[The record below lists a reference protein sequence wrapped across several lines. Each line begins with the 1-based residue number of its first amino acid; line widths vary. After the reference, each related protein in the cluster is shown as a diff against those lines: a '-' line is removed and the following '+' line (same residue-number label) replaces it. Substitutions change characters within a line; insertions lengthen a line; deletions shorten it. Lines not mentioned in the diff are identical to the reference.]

1 MPQKAKPSRKS
12 PEQKALEAEVKR
24 ELRRV
29 QRLEKSLLKRGYTL
43 PSTFVPPL
51 PKKIEPGTLRKY
63 QRIAPEAAYKKA
75 VYVSPEGVAIKG
87 YVRRKQERT
96 EAARKAAQT
105 RAENVIIRN
114 AAENLRMLEYFV
126 NQEYSKASWSEELTR
141 LKNEDRGVLRDAL
154 QQAIAEEGRE
164 AVAKRLEE
172 HAEEINRIVQ
182 DVLYDE
188 SGNPYRDETQP
199 GINRRIQKVKSLLLG
214 KPLTVQESWALTE
227 EGEETYVK

>member
-51 PKKIEPGTLRKY
+51 PKAITPATLRKY
-63 QRIAPEAAYKKA
+63 QRLTPEQAYKKA

-87 YVRRKQERT
+87 YVRRKQERV
-96 EAARKAAQT
+96 EAAQKAAQT

-126 NQEYSKASWSEELTR
+126 SQTYDKSSWSEELKN
-141 LKNEDRGVLRDAL
+141 LKNEDRGILQDAL
-154 QQAIAEEGRE
+154 NQAIAEAGRE
-164 AVAKRLEE
+164 AVARRLEE

-182 DVLYDE
+182 DVLYNE
-188 SGNPYRDETQP
+188 SGNPYREETQP
-199 GINRRIQKVKSLLLG
+199 GINRRIQKVKSLLVG
-214 KPLTVQESWALTE
+214 RPLTVQESWALTE
-227 EGEETYVK
+227 EGEETYVE